1 MRAVLVG
8 AVESTRIALKC
19 LAASPAWDLAAVLT
33 LPVSLNHRHSDF
45 VDLSSDAAL
54 LATRLIPIS
63 NINAQSA
70 LDVIDDLAPDYIFV
84 IGWSQLC
91 GARLRAC
98 APGGVV
104 GFHPAPL
111 PRLRGRAIIP
121 WTILLDEPI
130 SASTLFMIDEG
141 VDSGPILAQRFFHVA
156 EDETAASLY
165 AKHMT
170 MLGDMMPN
178 VLTDLANGAARP
190 VVQDDRYSTY
200 GTRRSP
206 EDAWIDW
213 RAPAADIWRIV
224 RACGDP
230 YPGAWTILNDEKI
243 VIAAA
248 HPVLLSHYRAATPG
262 QIVERAEDS
271 FTVRCGDDC
280 GLRVTQWSYPIAG
293 AMPMHAILGREMVT
307 R

>member
-8 AVESTRIALKC
+8 AVESTRVALKC

-33 LPVSLNHRHSDF
+33 LPVTLGHRHSDF
-45 VDLSSDAAL
+45 VDLSGDAAA
-54 LATRLIPIS
+54 LATRLVTVS
-63 NINAQSA
+63 NINVQSS
-70 LDVIDDLAPDYIFV
+70 LELIEDLAPDYIFV

-91 GARLRAC
+91 GARVQAS
-98 APGGVV
+98 APGGLI

-130 SASTLFMIDEG
+130 SASTLFRIDDG

-156 EDETAASLY
+156 SDETAESLY

-170 MLGDMMPN
+170 MLAEILPPM
-178 VLTDLANGAARP
+178 LIDLAHGRAP
-190 VVQDDRYSTY
+190 GVPQDERYSSY
-200 GTRRSP
+200 GTRRRP
-206 EDAWIDW
+206 EDARIDW
-213 RAPAADIWRIV
+213 TAPVDDIWRMV
-224 RACGDP
+224 RACGAP
-230 YPGAWTILNDEKI
+230 YPGAWTILNDSKV

-248 HPVLLSHYRAATPG
+248 HPVSLTRYRASMPG
-262 QIVERAEDS
+262 QIVERTDSS
-271 FTVRCGDDC
+271 FTVRCGDDG
-280 GLRVTQWSYPIAG
+280 GLQVTQWSCPADG
-293 AMPMHAILGREMVT
+293 ALPVHAILGRESMT